1 VRDGLRE
8 DVIIKLVKKIF
19 SVCPAVKEVGD
30 PIRNGRL

>member
-19 SVCPAVKEVGD
+19 SMSPAVEKIGD
-30 PIRNGRL
+30 SISN